1 MTAFFFGATGRQLFG
16 YYHAAAAGGSRAAV
30 ICPSWGPEYQY
41 AHRAL
46 RTLARRLAERGV
58 HVLRFDYSGTGDS
71 WGEGRDASP
80 DAWVGDV
87 STAVEELRAMSGTP
101 VVDLVGLRFGGYIAA
116 RAASERADVRR
127 LVLWDPVTHG
137 AAWLEELSGPGKAK
151 PAPLKS
157 DATLVEVASRVVSRP
172 TLEAF
177 RMIQPAAYPGDPDR
191 PTMVVRTGVSPDP
204 EPLAHLAGAAF
215 REVEDAVPW
224 VEDSSI
230 WSGLIPARSISAIA
244 EWMTA

>member
-16 YYHAAAAGGSRAAV
+16 YYHAASAGGSAAAV
-30 ICPSWGPEYQY
+30 LCPSWGPEYQY

-71 WGEGRDASP
+71 WGDGGDVSP
-80 DAWVGDV
+80 AAWVNDV
-87 STAVEELRAMSGTP
+87 STAMDELRAMSGTTA
-101 VVDLVGLRFGGYIAA
+101 VDLVGLRLGGYIAA
-116 RAASERADVRR
+116 RAASGRSDVRR

-137 AAWLEELSGPGKAK
+137 DARLEELAGPHRPK
-151 PAPLKS
+151 PVPVKS
-157 DATLVEVASRVVSRP
+157 DDSLVEIASRVVSIP

-177 RMIQPAAYPGDPDR
+177 RAIRPADYPTGLTS

-204 EPLAHLAGAAF
+204 EPLVNLNDAAF

-224 VEDSSI
+224 LEDSSI